1 MVPQGIKPVLQRT
14 AIEIL
19 AWGLRNLKSYQLAS
33 VTSPSLIVE
42 CGGQLVQSCVI
53 KNVKK
58 NPNFDVSVLF
68 MEVRLPQESL
78 YSPPIII
85 KIIDNRP
92 FGRRPVVG
100 QCTIRSLE
108 DFYCNPYEEETSGAQ
123 EPSDDV
129 SLTPRDDVLID
140 IDDKEPLIPAQ
151 EEEFIDWWS
160 KFYASTGEREK
171 CGCYLEKGFD
181 TLKVYET
188 ELENV
193 EDFEHLSDFC
203 HTFKLYRGRSQDLSD
218 DPSVVGEFK
227 GSFKI
232 YPLPDD
238 PRVPVPPRQFHQLPA
253 RGPQECLLRVYIIRA
268 FGLQPKDANGKCDP
282 YVKISVGKKSIND
295 QENYIACTLEPVF
308 GKLFELSCTLP
319 LEKDLKITLYDYDL
333 LSKDEKIGETVIDL
347 ENRFLSK
354 YGARCGLP
362 QTYCVS
368 GPNQWRDQLRPSQLL
383 HLFSLQHN
391 YKAPVYKSDRLIFR
405 DQEYILSEL
414 EDGKAL
420 NPHLG
425 PVEERLALAALRKQG
440 LVPEHVE
447 TRALYSPLQPDI
459 EQESPDVKR
468 NLRAI

>member
-1 MVPQGIKPVLQRT
+1 MGRCVCRPSLQRAPRLSWHPVLKGSRNVGELLAAFELIQREKNELSSALDELCAPALFYEGLLRWSEDSDLPYPPPQREPNIFMVPQGIKPVLQRT

-33 VTSPSLIVE
+33 VTSPSLLVE

-58 NPNFDVSVLF
+58 NPNFDVCVLF
-68 MEVRLPQESL
+68 MEVRLPSESL

-108 DFYCNPYEEETSGAQ
+108 EFYCDPYGEETDGAQ
-123 EPSDDV
+123 EHADDV

-140 IDDKEPLIPAQ
+140 IDDKEPLLPTQLVEGMTSSALINPPASRSEPQ

-171 CGCYLEKGFD
+171 CGSYLEKGFD
-181 TLKVYET
+181 TLQVYET
-188 ELENV
+188 ELERV
-193 EDFEHLSDFC
+193 EAFEQLSDFC
-203 HTFKLYRGRSQDLSD
+203 HTFRLYRGRVQDAND

-232 YPLPDD
+232 YPLPDN
-238 PRVPVPPRQFHQLPA
+238 PHVPLPPRQFHQLPA
-253 RGPQECLLRVYIIRA
+253 RGPQECLVRVYIIRA

-295 QENYIACTLEPVF
+295 QENYLPSTLEPVF
-308 GKLFELSCTLP
+308 GK
-319 LEKDLKITLYDYDL
+319 
-333 LSKDEKIGETVIDL
+333 
-347 ENRFLSK
+347 
-354 YGARCGLP
+354 
-362 QTYCVS
+362 
-368 GPNQWRDQLRPSQLL
+368 
-383 HLFSLQHN
+383 
-391 YKAPVYKSDRLIFR
+391 
-405 DQEYILSEL
+405 
-414 EDGKAL
+414 
-420 NPHLG
+420 
-425 PVEERLALAALRKQG
+425 
-440 LVPEHVE
+440 
-447 TRALYSPLQPDI
+447 
-459 EQESPDVKR
+459 
-468 NLRAI
+468 